1 MRTRLGRSVRFSLT
15 LFCVAVSV
23 GMLAAEVSARGR
35 GGGGRSRP
43 NVSRGGPASHGSMRP
58 SRSPGGSGRR
68 PGQTRPA
75 GSRRD
80 PRGGARD
87 TRRDRV
93 DDRRE
98 FRSDRAEFRQD
109 VRSERREWY
118 EDRWRRRVGA
128 SLTLATFRSL
138 SCSTTIVVVGNV
150 AYHRCGTDYYRRYVH
165 GGSVTYVVVVAPN

>member
-1 MRTRLGRSVRFSLT
+1 MRTRLGRSVRLSLT
-15 LFCVAVSV
+15 LFCVALSV
-23 GMLAAEVSARGR
+23 GLLAAEVSARGR

-68 PGQTRPA
+68 SVQTRPA
-75 GSRRD
+75 GSRR
-80 PRGGARD
+80 PVHI
-87 TRRDRV
+87 RRDRV
-93 DDRRE
+93 DDHRE

-118 EDRWRRRVGA
+118 EDRWRYNVGA
-128 SLTLATFRSL
+128 RLTLATYRSL
-138 SCSTTIVVVGNV
+138 SCRTTVIVVDRV
-150 AYHRCGTDYYRRYVH
+150 AYYRCGTDYYRRYVH

>member
-1 MRTRLGRSVRFSLT
+1 MRTRPGRSVWLSLT
-15 LFCVAVSV
+15 LFCVALSV
-23 GMLAAEVSARGR
+23 GLLAAEVSARGR

-68 PGQTRPA
+68 PVQTRPA
-75 GSRRD
+75 GNRRG
-80 PRGGARD
+80 PRGGVRD

-109 VRSERREWY
+109 VRSERHEWY
-118 EDRWRRRVGA
+118 EDRWRHDVGA
-128 SLTLATFRSL
+128 RLTLATYRSL
-138 SCSTTIVVVGNV
+138 SCSTTVIVVDKV
-150 AYHRCGTDYYRRYVH
+150 AYYRCGTDYYRRYVH